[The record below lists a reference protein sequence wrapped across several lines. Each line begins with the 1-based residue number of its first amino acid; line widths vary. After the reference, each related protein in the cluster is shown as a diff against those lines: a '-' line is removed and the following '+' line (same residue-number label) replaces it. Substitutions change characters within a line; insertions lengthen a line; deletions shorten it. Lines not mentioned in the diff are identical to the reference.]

1 MDKNVKY
8 VFALFAL
15 AFLLS
20 QFVPVETLGI
30 DLNAI
35 TGNVVGRNC
44 VTKNLATGYSFVLN
58 KNEVKLNSV
67 TSTGFQE
74 FVIDLNVNGKSHQI
88 KKSIG
93 LLGSLET
100 DTIAVYISAVRET
113 ANHSADVASMT
124 ICT

>member
-1 MDKNVKY
+1 MMDKNVKY

-93 LLGSLET
+93 LLG
-100 DTIAVYISAVRET
+100 
-113 ANHSADVASMT
+113 
-124 ICT
+124 